1 MRFIFLI
8 SFVSIWKSNSPVEGI
23 ATVVNVTFPLSKK
36 TKATKLAI
44 TAHADYAVDTH
55 ANNIAIV
62 KLNAAV
68 VPDGSE
74 MKNFKKLSKLMKN
87 FCLETIKLAT
97 LATDTTADLYVGKA
111 LRVSRAFK
119 YVWGYFSDFL
129 C

>member
-1 MRFIFLI
+1 M
-8 SFVSIWKSNSPVEGI
+8 
-23 ATVVNVTFPLSKK
+23 TFPLSKK

-74 MKNFKKLSKLMKN
+74 MKYFKKLSKLMKN

-111 LRVSRAFK
+111 LRVSRACK